1 MYRTSLTAL
10 MAASFLY
17 SAPASAA
24 SKRDK
29 AIEVDLR
36 AIELRCVEDDDDEVK
51 ELSVYLVNRYL
62 DEVMYYVWYRDGVVV
77 EAGLRLKRKNDEI
90 PRWLYLAKRNT
101 LEHLFDFGET
111 DKRFIAGLLRDA
123 EPHVKAGCRVPRPQ
137 RLEYAKKLKINLPI
151 TQSEAVPDP
160 DME

>member
-1 MYRTSLTAL
+1 LAQLKVMS
-10 MAASFLY
+10 
-17 SAPASAA
+17 
-24 SKRDK
+24 
-29 AIEVDLR
+29 AIEHCRIAAFGRTCRGLR
-36 AIELRCVEDDDDEVK
+36 
-51 ELSVYLVNRYL
+51 L

-111 DKRFIAGLLRDA
+111 DKKFIAGLLRDA
-123 EPHVKAGCRVPRPQ
+123 EPHVKAGCRVPKPQ

-160 DME
+160 DFE